1 MSKFI
6 LVREDI
12 GGEFREVA
20 INLAAVQEIRND
32 GDVLT
37 FVFTDGNSTA
47 AIFDDDLRAA
57 LAAHGITFPV
67 NVSVAKAA

>member
-1 MSKFI
+1 MSQFI

-12 GGEFREVA
+12 GGEFRKVA
-20 INLAAVQEIRND
+20 VNLEKVNEIRDD

-37 FVFTDGNSTA
+37 FAFADGTTTV
-47 AIFDDDLRAA
+47 AILDDDLRAA

>member
-6 LVREDI
+6 MIKEDI

-57 LAAHGITFPV
+57 LSVRGITFCV
-67 NVSVAKAA
+67 NDAIAPAA